1 MVIML
6 DCGQSAGLLPKPVM
20 IGHGRVSTTERI
32 SVNYESL
39 INLSWLKIQST
50 PHCEVASL

>member
-1 MVIML
+1 ML
-6 DCGQSAGLLPKPVM
+6 DCGKSAGLLPKPVM

-39 INLSWLKIQST
+39 INSSWLKIQSI
-50 PHCEVASL
+50 PRCETAFL